1 MDNYVSFLNQEL
13 KEKYG
18 LSLLDSKGEY
28 RNIDEV
34 VDELSKLF
42 ISLPDDEQDNLC
54 KLFLGD

>member
-1 MDNYVSFLNQEL
+1 MENYANFLNQEL

-42 ISLPDDEQDNLC
+42 ISLSEDEQDNLC

>member
-13 KEKYG
+13 KEKYD

-34 VDELSKLF
+34 ADELGALF
-42 ISLPDDEQDNLC
+42 GSLSDDEQDNLC